1 MEPKSIGQINLTK
14 NPTQV
19 RKQEK
24 LNGLIALR
32 RLQWNKLQSFK
43 LMILIFQ
50 YLTRTSIDVGL

>member
-24 LNGLIALR
+24 LNGLIR
-32 RLQWNKLQSFK
+32 TKRLQWNKLQSFK